1 MKYSKYLFFI
11 TLACLISSC
20 ITEDYTKVDSSV
32 IYRPNFSIP
41 MGLQTTVVPQP
52 PSLVPPVLVT
62 IQDTISYSFENLFE
76 NPEEI
81 ESIMFRVQSTNSY
94 PATAIV
100 QAFYYNSNNELLG
113 TLTKDKP
120 LEIYCK
126 SINSDAG
133 TTIAGISSGDYYFT
147 KAEFGSLQLATKV
160 IIVTEFQNIILSQP
174 LLNNWSNF
182 NVVTKVGLQ
191 VQINRQS

>member
-1 MKYSKYLFFI
+1 MKNLKYLFFI

-20 ITEDYTKVDSSV
+20 ITEDYTKVDGSV

-52 PSLVPPVLVT
+52 PSIVSPGSIT
-62 IQDTISYSFENLFE
+62 IQDTISYSFENLFK
-76 NPEEI
+76 NPDEI
-81 ESIMFRVQSTNSY
+81 ESIMFRVQSTNTY

-100 QAFYYNSNNELLG
+100 NAFYYNSLGELLG
-113 TLTKDKP
+113 SLTKDNP
-120 LEIYCK
+120 LSITCQ
-126 SINSDAG
+126 SINSENG
-133 TTIAGISSGDYYFT
+133 TTTAGVSSGDYYFT
-147 KAEFGSLQLATKV
+147 KAEFESLQWATKV

-182 NVVTKVGLQ
+182 SVVTTVGLQ

>member
-41 MGLQTTVVPQP
+41 IGLQTTVVPQP
-52 PSLVPPVLVT
+52 PSLVPPVSVT

-120 LEIYCK
+120 LEIYCQ

-133 TTIAGISSGDYYFT
+133 TTIAGISSGDYYFI

-160 IIVTEFQNIILSQP
+160 IIVTEFQNIILSQS